1 MKSFLMIALA
11 VGLAA
16 IAHGGNTIYGLKS
29 TAAGAVPSIAP
40 TRLFSFDGSTGAFT
54 DIAWV
59 TYNGS
64 NVNADALA
72 YDGGTLYGFLL
83 DGAGSRLVTINATTG
98 TATSL
103 AYFQGTS
110 MRGATLRNGNLYA
123 LDVIPGSTWNIA
135 TINLGTLGLTSVGLN
150 TTIADGCDLDFDAQ
164 GVLWVAE
171 SNAFLQLDPLTGVMS
186 GISADNT
193 LEESQNFVFN
203 AGFVFDETT
212 PGRAITMDVNM
223 NDDLYTYLLPAP
235 VRTSL
240 TPNILGSFN
249 AGRGDLA
256 AVPEPATMAVLGLG
270 IAALLR
276 RRRA

>member
-1 MKSFLMIALA
+1 MKAFTMIALA

-16 IAHGGNTIYGLKS
+16 IAQGGNTIYGLKS
-29 TAAGAVPSIAP
+29 TAAGAIPSTAP

-59 TYNGS
+59 TYNGNS
-64 NVNADALA
+64 VDADALA
-72 YDGGTLYGFLL
+72 YDGGRLYAFLL
-83 DGAGSRLVTINATTG
+83 DGTGSRLVTIDPATG
-98 TATSL
+98 TASSL
-103 AYFQGTS
+103 AFYQGTA
-110 MRGATLRNGNLYA
+110 MRGATIRNGNLYA
-123 LDVIPGSTWNIA
+123 LDVISGSAWNIA
-135 TINLGTLGLTSVGLN
+135 TINLSTFGLTSVGLN
-150 TTIADGCDLDFDAQ
+150 TTIANGCDLDFDAQ

-171 SNAFLQLDPLTGVMS
+171 SNAFLHLDPLTGVMN
-186 GISADNT
+186 GISADNVV
-193 LEESQNFVFN
+193 EESQNFVFN

-235 VRTSL
+235 VRSSL

-256 AVPEPATMAVLGLG
+256 AVPEPMSLAVLGLG
-270 IAALLR
+270 LATLLR
-276 RRRA
+276 RRRS